1 MWRRVLVPLDGS
13 LEAEQAIPIAAQL
26 ARHRAGTVVL
36 TYIAP
41 VGCHATGGGDGL
53 ARPVASLHNK
63 DMDVYA
69 RARSATGYL
78 AHAAAHGA
86 LGNVSIESGVYMGP
100 RVPTILAA
108 ARAAEADMLV
118 VYDHDR
124 SALDGRP
131 LGSVAHQVSMTAEV
145 PVLVVRRD
153 QALRGLL
160 GASRMRPLRAVVGL
174 DGSAQAEALL
184 PETAR
189 LLGALAAPGLGALHL
204 LHVARNGESVADAK
218 AYLSA
223 VALDLR
229 RELVGEH
236 ALLLTWSVVHD
247 ADPAAA
253 LVALTRRRR
262 RGFGVE
268 SSIDALYGLGR
279 TGEIAAEEFDGADL
293 LVIAHYA
300 SHHPRRDRASDT
312 LERVLRTRACPMLVM
327 REPFAS
333 AQASVHAMSTRD
345 VAEAYLSPV

>member
-41 VGCHATGGGDGL
+41 VGCHTTADGDGL
-53 ARPVASLHNK
+53 ARPVASLHHE

-86 LGNVSIESGVYMGP
+86 LGDVAIESGVYIGP

-118 VYDHDR
+118 VYDHDQP
-124 SALDGRP
+124 ALDGRP
-131 LGSVAHQVSMTAEV
+131 PGSAAHQVSVTAEV
-145 PVLVVRRD
+145 PVLVVRRE
-153 QALRGLL
+153 QTLRGLL

-174 DGSAQAEALL
+174 DGSSQAEVLL

-189 LLGALAAPGLGALHL
+189 LLGALAAPGLEAVHL
-204 LHVARNGESVADAK
+204 LHVAQYGESVADAK
-218 AYLSA
+218 AYLSG
-223 VALDLR
+223 VAHDLR
-229 RELVGEH
+229 RELLGEH

-247 ADPAAA
+247 ADPASA
-253 LVALTRRRR
+253 LVALTRHPRRD
-262 RGFGVE
+262 FGVE
-268 SSIDALYGLGR
+268 SSIDALYGPGR

-293 LVIAHYA
+293 LVVADYS
-300 SHHPRRDRASDT
+300 SHHLRRDRASAT
-312 LERVLRTRACPMLVM
+312 LERVLRTRACPVLVM
-327 REPFAS
+327 RAPFAS
-333 AQASVHAMSTRD
+333 AQASVHALSTRD
-345 VAEAYLSPV
+345 VTEAYLSPV